1 MVSQRIGI
9 LGGTF
14 DPIHIG
20 HLLLAEEARHAASLE
35 KVLFVPAGLPPHKLK
50 LPHTPAEHRLRMLEL
65 ALHDNPAFAISR
77 VDVDRAGP
85 HYSVDMVRLIQAEL
99 GPTAELFFLMGMDSL
114 ANILTWHEPAQLL
127 EECRLIVA
135 CRPGAEADMPRI
147 QAALPRVEERVLCIS
162 MPLIEISGGELR
174 RRRAAGL
181 SIRYQTPEAV
191 RLYIE
196 AHRLY
201 EVAEPDTA

>member
-1 MVSQRIGI
+1 MVDRRVGL

-14 DPIHIG
+14 DPIHYG
-20 HLLLAEEARHAASLE
+20 HLLLAEEARHAVGLDR
-35 KVLFVPAGLPPHKLK
+35 VLFTPAGAPPHKLAM
-50 LPHTPAEHRLRMLEL
+50 PHTPAEHRLRMLEL
-65 ALHDNPAFAISR
+65 ALQDNPIFGVSR

-85 HYSVDMVRLIQAEL
+85 HYSVDMVRLMQAEL
-99 GPTAELFFLMGMDSL
+99 GPDVEIFFLMGMDSL
-114 ANILTWHEPAQLL
+114 ANILTWHEPARLL
-127 EECRLIVA
+127 ELCRLIVA
-135 CRPGAEADMPRI
+135 CRPGVEADMPRI
-147 QAALPRVEERVLCIS
+147 CAALPQVEERVLCIA

-181 SIRYQTPEAV
+181 SILYQTPEAV

-201 EVAEPDTA
+201 EE